1 MTDGVRAHPFRL
13 LACSQ
18 TKWGPKSGMTGR
30 VTVPSTAE
38 GLFLSYESGWYDF
51 TFVTKKDMIR
61 FITKFVG
68 TYGYDSLKEFFLSVA
83 PSFKYNL
90 QLPAISFSAITAV
103 VSEWIGITPLLAM
116 AMLIAIVSEM
126 WTGIKASK
134 IQGIGFESFRF
145 SRCIIKLCIW
155 LTIIYI
161 THSFYLESKA
171 GAEDSFIMLLATLF
185 FSIVKV
191 FVMTWFC
198 VEHVTSILEN
208 LAVIDGKPK
217 DTLIKQVGML
227 WVTVTDKFKRKVDET
242 ER

>member
-1 MTDGVRAHPFRL
+1 
-13 LACSQ
+13 
-18 TKWGPKSGMTGR
+18 
-30 VTVPSTAE
+30 
-38 GLFLSYESGWYDF
+38 
-51 TFVTKKDMIR
+51 MIR
-61 FITKFVG
+61 FFTRFVA
-68 TYGYDSLKEFFLSVA
+68 TYGYDSPKEFFLSVA

-90 QLPAISFSAITAV
+90 QFPAISFSAVTAV
-103 VSEWIGITPLLAM
+103 VSEWIGITPFLAM
-116 AMLIAIVSEM
+116 AMR
-126 WTGIKASK
+126 ASK
-134 IQGIGFESFRF
+134 VQGIGFESFRF

-171 GAEDSFIMLLATLF
+171 GAEESFVMLLATLF

-217 DTLIKQVGML
+217 DALIKQVGIL
-227 WVTVTDKFKRKVDET
+227 WVTVTDKFRKKADET
-242 ER
+242 EG

>member
-1 MTDGVRAHPFRL
+1 MV
-13 LACSQ
+13 
-18 TKWGPKSGMTGR
+18 
-30 VTVPSTAE
+30 
-38 GLFLSYESGWYDF
+38 GLYLCD
-51 TFVTKKDMIR
+51 KKRDMIR
-61 FITKFVG
+61 FFTRFVA
-68 TYGYDSLKEFFLSVA
+68 TYGYDSPKEFFLSVA

-90 QLPAISFSAITAV
+90 QFPAISFSAV
-103 VSEWIGITPLLAM
+103 LV
-116 AMLIAIVSEM
+116 AIVSEM
-126 WTGIKASK
+126 WTGIRASK
-134 IQGIGFESFRF
+134 VQGIGFESFRF

-171 GAEDSFIMLLATLF
+171 GAEESFVMLLATLF

-217 DTLIKQVGML
+217 DALIKQVGIL
-227 WVTVTDKFKRKVDET
+227 WVTVTDKFRRKADET
-242 ER
+242 EG

>member
-1 MTDGVRAHPFRL
+1 
-13 LACSQ
+13 
-18 TKWGPKSGMTGR
+18 
-30 VTVPSTAE
+30 
-38 GLFLSYESGWYDF
+38 
-51 TFVTKKDMIR
+51 MIR
-61 FITKFVG
+61 FFTRFVA
-68 TYGYDSLKEFFLSVA
+68 TYGYDSPKEFFLSVA

-90 QLPAISFSAITAV
+90 QFPAISFSAVTAV
-103 VSEWIGITPLLAM
+103 VSEWIGITPFLAM
-116 AMLIAIVSEM
+116 AMLVAIVSEM
-126 WTGIKASK
+126 WTGIRASK
-134 IQGIGFESFRF
+134 AQGIGFESFRF

-171 GAEDSFIMLLATLF
+171 GAEESFIMLLATLF

-217 DTLIKQVGML
+217 DALIKQVGIL
-227 WVTVTDKFKRKVDET
+227 WVTVTDKFRRKADET
-242 ER
+242 EG

>member
-1 MTDGVRAHPFRL
+1 
-13 LACSQ
+13 
-18 TKWGPKSGMTGR
+18 
-30 VTVPSTAE
+30 
-38 GLFLSYESGWYDF
+38 
-51 TFVTKKDMIR
+51 MIR
-61 FITKFVG
+61 FFTRFVA

-90 QLPAISFSAITAV
+90 QFPAISLSAVTAV
-103 VSEWIGITPLLAM
+103 VSEWIGITPFLAM
-116 AMLIAIVSEM
+116 LVAIVSEM
-126 WTGIKASK
+126 WTGIRASK
-134 IQGIGFESFRF
+134 VQGIGFESFRF

-161 THSFYLESKA
+161 THSFYLESLS
-171 GAEDSFIMLLATLF
+171 GSEESFVMLLATLF

-217 DTLIKQVGML
+217 DALIKQVEIL
-227 WVTVTDKFKRKVDET
+227 WVAITDKFKRKADET
-242 ER
+242 EC

>member
-1 MTDGVRAHPFRL
+1 MFP
-13 LACSQ
+13 
-18 TKWGPKSGMTGR
+18 
-30 VTVPSTAE
+30 VPSTTE
-38 GLFLSYESGWYDF
+38 GLFLSYESGWYDC

-126 WTGIKASK
+126 WTGIRASK

-171 GAEDSFIMLLATLF
+171 GAEESFIMLLATLF

-217 DTLIKQVGML
+217 DTLIRQVGML
-227 WVTVTDKFKRKVDET
+227 WVTVTDKFKKKVDET

>member
-1 MTDGVRAHPFRL
+1 
-13 LACSQ
+13 
-18 TKWGPKSGMTGR
+18 
-30 VTVPSTAE
+30 
-38 GLFLSYESGWYDF
+38 
-51 TFVTKKDMIR
+51 MIR
-61 FITKFVG
+61 FFTRFVA
-68 TYGYDSLKEFFLSVA
+68 TYGYDSPKEFFFSVA

-90 QLPAISFSAITAV
+90 QFPAISFSAVTAV
-103 VSEWIGITPLLAM
+103 VSEWIGITPFLAM
-116 AMLIAIVSEM
+116 AMLVAIVSEM
-126 WTGIKASK
+126 WTGIRASK
-134 IQGIGFESFRF
+134 VQGIGFESFRF

-171 GAEDSFIMLLATLF
+171 GAEESFVMLLATLF

-217 DTLIKQVGML
+217 DALIKQVGIL
-227 WVTVTDKFKRKVDET
+227 WVTVTDKFRKKADET
-242 ER
+242 EG

>member
-1 MTDGVRAHPFRL
+1 MVGFYLCD
-13 LACSQ
+13 
-18 TKWGPKSGMTGR
+18 
-30 VTVPSTAE
+30 
-38 GLFLSYESGWYDF
+38 
-51 TFVTKKDMIR
+51 KKRDMIR
-61 FITKFVG
+61 FFTRFVA
-68 TYGYDSLKEFFLSVA
+68 TSGYDSPKEFFLSVA

-90 QLPAISFSAITAV
+90 QFPAISFSAVTAV
-103 VSEWIGITPLLAM
+103 VSEWIGITPFLAM
-116 AMLIAIVSEM
+116 AMLVAIVSEM
-126 WTGIKASK
+126 WTGIRASK
-134 IQGIGFESFRF
+134 VQGIGFESFRF

-171 GAEDSFIMLLATLF
+171 EAEESFVMLLATLF

-217 DTLIKQVGML
+217 DALIKQVGIL
-227 WVTVTDKFKRKVDET
+227 WVTVTDKFRRKADET
-242 ER
+242 EG

>member
-1 MTDGVRAHPFRL
+1 MV
-13 LACSQ
+13 
-18 TKWGPKSGMTGR
+18 
-30 VTVPSTAE
+30 
-38 GLFLSYESGWYDF
+38 GLYLCD
-51 TFVTKKDMIR
+51 KKRDMIR
-61 FITKFVG
+61 FFTRFVA
-68 TYGYDSLKEFFLSVA
+68 TYGYDSPKEFFLSVA

-90 QLPAISFSAITAV
+90 QFPAISFSAVTAV
-103 VSEWIGITPLLAM
+103 VSEWIGITPFLAM
-116 AMLIAIVSEM
+116 AMLVAIVSEM
-126 WTGIKASK
+126 WTGIRASK
-134 IQGIGFESFRF
+134 VQEIGFESFRF

-171 GAEDSFIMLLATLF
+171 GSEESFIMLLATLF

-217 DTLIKQVGML
+217 DTLIKQVGL
-227 WVTVTDKFKRKVDET
+227 S
-242 ER
+242 